1 MSVGPRTSRSRCSEP
16 SLPWLGSSTSSIRHG
31 LRHTA
36 LTWMAEAGI
45 DLHILQRVAVSA
57 WWSVVGPE
65 RPALGVIEGGKNAV
79 ECNSD

>member
-1 MSVGPRTSRSRCSEP
+1 
-16 SLPWLGSSTSSIRHG
+16 
-31 LRHTA
+31 
-36 LTWMAEAGI
+36 MAEAGI